1 MKTVDLHIHSKYS
14 LATSKD
20 MTLKNIAYFSKIKG
34 ITHIA
39 TGDLFHSGWLAEI
52 EKNLTPEENGF
63 FKLKNS
69 KNSPHFILSGE
80 VSLVFGEKGNKKK
93 VHILVLSSD
102 LKEVKTLKKAFSHYG
117 NLDSNGRPFLKL
129 SLKELSKIVSDETN
143 HTYLIPAHI
152 WTPHYS
158 IFGANSGFNS
168 LEEAFEGEVS
178 ERIIAMETGLSSDPP
193 MNWMVKDV
201 MRYNLVSNSDSHSPF
216 KIGRELNVF
225 DDFETFSQLIM
236 AIKTGGGFLYT
247 VEYFPEEGK
256 YHYDGHRK
264 CGVSFHPEETRKNN
278 SVCPVCKRKLTIGV
292 LNRVYQLS
300 DIHGKY
306 EGKKIPFKHSIPL
319 IEIIAKAMNKPETTK
334 MVKNFYFKI
343 IENFGNE
350 FKILF
355 EVEPKELSKNGFSRM
370 ALFIKML
377 RDEKLKVIPGYDGV
391 YGKIE
396 FLTEEEKDGI

>member
-1 MKTVDLHIHSKYS
+1 MKIVDLHIHSKYS

-20 MTLKNIAYFSKIKG
+20 MTIENIAYFSNIKG

-39 TGDLFHSGWLAEI
+39 TGDLFHSGWLNEI
-52 EKNLTPEENGF
+52 EKKLIPEENGF

-69 KNSPHFILSGE
+69 KSNSHFILSGE
-80 VSLVFGEKGNKKK
+80 VSLIFGKKGNKKK
-93 VHILVLSSD
+93 VHILIVSSN
-102 LKEVKTLKKAFSHYG
+102 LKEVKLLKKALSHYG
-117 NLDSNGRPFLKL
+117 NLESNGRPFLKL
-129 SLKELSKIVSDETN
+129 SLKELSRIISEETGN
-143 HTYLIPAHI
+143 TYLIPAHI

-158 IFGANSGFNS
+158 IFGSKSGFNS
-168 LEEAFEGEVS
+168 LEEAFEGDVS
-178 ERIIAMETGLSSDPP
+178 NKIIAMETGLSSDPP
-193 MNWMVKDV
+193 MNWLVKDV

-225 DDFETFSQLIM
+225 YDFETFGQLISS
-236 AIKTGGGFLYT
+236 IKTGKGFLYT

-256 YHYDGHRK
+256 YHYDGHRN

-278 SVCPVCKRKLTIGV
+278 GICPVCKRKLTVGV

-319 IEIIAKAMNKPETTK
+319 IEIIAKALGKPESTK
-334 MVKNFYFKI
+334 MVKNFYFKM
-343 IENFGNE
+343 IEKFGNE

-355 EVEPKELSKNGFSRM
+355 EVELEELSKNGFSKI
-370 ALFIKML
+370 ALFIEML
-377 RDEKLKVIPGYDGV
+377 REEKLNVIPGYDGV

-396 FLTEEEKDGI
+396 FLTEDKNEL